1 RFDVARTLLILPKLG
16 SATLSAITDGANIR
30 MTAMANRIPSLQQ
43 WLYTLK
49 AWTSA
54 DFRQTMRAN
63 GVAVEQ
69 VTHSLSRFGEEVFG
83 HGMPSQMANLLFRV
97 SGLNFLDSVRRT
109 AMGAMMMRKFG
120 DLVSQ
125 HETMADLHPLDR
137 QLLESRGVTD
147 ATWNVWKQAELS

>member
-1 RFDVARTLLILPKLG
+1 
-16 SATLSAITDGANIR
+16 
-30 MTAMANRIPSLQQ
+30 
-43 WLYTLK
+43 
-49 AWTSA
+49 WTSA

-125 HETMADLHPLDR
+125 HETMADLHPLDGHR
-137 QLLESRGVTD
+137 REGGGVRD
-147 ATWNVWKQAELS
+147 ARWTVWKQAELSDGLLTRSGIAQIEGMTPRLQRDAMQHLVGSVFMDEGTVVPMMKDWARAT